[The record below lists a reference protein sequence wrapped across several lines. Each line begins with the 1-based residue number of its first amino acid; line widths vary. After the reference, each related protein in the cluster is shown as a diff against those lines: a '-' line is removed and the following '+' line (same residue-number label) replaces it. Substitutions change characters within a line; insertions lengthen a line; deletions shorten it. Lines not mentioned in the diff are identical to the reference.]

1 MSSKNQT
8 DTEATGTQSTSDQS
22 PSPWKHYK
30 RYSDGK
36 KVEARLKFTFQEGV
50 LMEVKESSGYDR
62 TCPGCSLLLSKGNGD
77 EMPNSFL
84 PPDVFHSR
92 HKPLDDYKP

>member
-8 DTEATGTQSTSDQS
+8 DTEATGTQSTLGQS

-30 RYSDGK
+30 RYSDNK
-36 KVEARLKFTFQEGV
+36 KVEARLTPQRH
-50 LMEVKESSGYDR
+50 LMEVKESSGHDR

-84 PPDVFHSR
+84 PPDVFHER
-92 HKPLDDYKP
+92 HRPLDDYKP